1 MRLIEVL
8 LPRAEQV
15 RMPGAE
21 HLGPLTTTFLLALAT
36 PMILLPLERVRRH
49 QDGEIGAYMNERP
62 LDGELAGA
70 VDLALGGRC
79 LNQSPFYTGGQWHF
93 ATMPDAGENFAL
105 HFPAELEQALEDAAA
120 EQAAANMPAEQWSS
134 CLRNALAH
142 GGVVYLDEYGRQ
154 SNGGSATSLAFIS
167 ARYPRGEGQQAPDQL
182 RALRIKETDFLSFL
196 RQWAQW
202 LGEVG
207 LPRAL
212 AA

>member
-1 MRLIEVL
+1 MRLIDTL
-8 LPRAEQV
+8 LTRVEQV

-49 QDGEIGAYMNERP
+49 QDGAIGAYMNERP
-62 LDGELAGA
+62 LDADLAGA
-70 VDLALGGRC
+70 VDSALGGRC
-79 LNQSPFYTGGQWHF
+79 LMQSPFYTGGQWRF
-93 ATMPDAGENFAL
+93 ATMPYAGENFAL
-105 HFPAELEQALEDAAA
+105 HFPAELEQALEDDAAEKAAA
-120 EQAAANMPAEQWSS
+120 SMPAEQWSS

-142 GGVVYLDEYGRQ
+142 GGVAYLDEYGRQ
-154 SNGGSATSLAFIS
+154 SHGGSATSLAFIS
-167 ARYPRGEGQQAPDQL
+167 ARYPRGEGLQAPDQL
-182 RALRIKETDFLSFL
+182 RALRITEADFLCFL

-207 LPRAL
+207 LTQAL